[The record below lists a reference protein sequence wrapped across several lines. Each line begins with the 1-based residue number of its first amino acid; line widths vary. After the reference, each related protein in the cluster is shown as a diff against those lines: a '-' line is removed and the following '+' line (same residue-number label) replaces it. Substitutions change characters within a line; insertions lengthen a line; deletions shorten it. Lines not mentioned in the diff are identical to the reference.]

1 MHRLIMGEQR
11 LIEMLVTRRRDEDF
25 VISSATW
32 ETEVESDKDAE
43 IDQEQKT
50 VGALIDTTKYTSD
63 KEYTATFTV
72 QLEGLNKLIKGRS
85 KFYIV
90 A

>member
-25 VISSATW
+25 VVYSATW
-32 ETEVESDKDAE
+32 ETEVESGDCE

-50 VGALIDTTKYTSD
+50 VGILIDTTKYEQH
-63 KEYTATFTV
+63 KEHVIEFTV
-72 QLEGLNKLIKGRS
+72 MLEGLDKKIKGRS

-90 A
+90 